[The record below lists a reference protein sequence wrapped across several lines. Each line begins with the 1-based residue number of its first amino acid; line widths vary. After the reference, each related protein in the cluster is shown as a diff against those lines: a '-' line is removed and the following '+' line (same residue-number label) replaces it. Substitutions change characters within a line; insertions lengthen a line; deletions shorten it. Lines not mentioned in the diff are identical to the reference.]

1 MKSSWFFSVL
11 LLFLLGACI
20 NGEQTFRADYTH
32 LLSSGNSKVWMLSA
46 SQLHEQDALQKNAWG
61 EVLFVF
67 YITGE
72 VLVGSFGDLDKGTFD
87 KGHFQYDENKQELRI
102 QIKAESW
109 KFKLDVVNE
118 EKLVLQTISGQDLAA
133 YLHLVPLTVPH

>member
-46 SQLHEQDALQKNAWG
+46 SQTQEQADLQQN
-61 EVLFVF
+61 
-67 YITGE
+67 TGE

>member
-1 MKSSWFFSVL
+1 
-11 LLFLLGACI
+11 
-20 NGEQTFRADYTH
+20 
-32 LLSSGNSKVWMLSA
+32 MLSA
-46 SQLHEQDALQKNAWG
+46 SQLHEQDALQQNAWG

-72 VLVGSFGDLDKGTFD
+72 VLVGSFGDLEKGTFD

-102 QIKAESW
+102 QIKSESW

-133 YLHLVPLTVPH
+133 YLHLVSLTVPH